1 MGRGCQHLRLS
12 TGREDADQQE
22 APRLGSAGDTRAR
35 SSSFNSPAWAETRL
49 YPHTV
54 CQHLE
59 FVLSF
64 QSVESKT
71 NTFGAYRKAEN

>member
-1 MGRGCQHLRLS
+1 MGRGCQHPRLS
-12 TGREDADQQE
+12 TGREDAEQKE
-22 APRLGSAGDTRAR
+22 APWLGSAGDTSAR
-35 SSSFNSPAWAETRL
+35 SSRLNSPAWAETRL
-49 YPHTV
+49 HQQTV

-71 NTFGAYRKAEN
+71 NTFGAYKKAEN